1 MDNRLK
7 TALEFSNY
15 RVSLFNQKENIK
27 LKVDSILAC
36 GINGGLFKAT
46 PDLISFTKLIL
57 DSGRDSVVL
66 IDSNGNPIEISDLET
81 FHKDLLSKYFEATNY
96 YYAEYSKL
104 KKARSVKGQFSDLF
118 KEE

>member
-7 TALEFSNY
+7 TALEFANY

-27 LKVDSILAC
+27 LKMDSMLSY

-46 PDLISFTKLIL
+46 PDLISFTKMIL
-57 DSGRDSVVL
+57 DSGKTSVVL
-66 IDSNGNPIEISDLET
+66 IDVNGNPIEISDLKLFQSE
-81 FHKDLLSKYFEATNY
+81 LLSKYFEATNFY
-96 YYAEYSKL
+96 YSEYSKL
-104 KKARSVKGQFSDLF
+104 RKSRSVSDLYSKLF